1 VIGETTGGGAHAG
14 GPHRLDAH
22 FMMFVPSGRPINPV
36 THTDWEGVGVV
47 PDVKTSVKNALDVAQ
62 IAALKQLLA
71 GEKDPVWQ
79 GKLKERIHE
88 LE

>member
-1 VIGETTGGGAHAG
+1 LIGETTGGGAHAG

-47 PDVKTSVKNALDVAQ
+47 PDVKTSAKNALDVAQ
-62 IAALKQLLA
+62 LAILKDLLTA
-71 GEKDPVWQ
+71 ETDPVWQ
-79 GKLKERIHE
+79 HKLKERIKE